1 MTRRSKIWLVVA
13 VLFVLINAA
22 GVVFA
27 AARRE
32 VIHTSVHIG
41 LLLLGAYGVWLLVPK
56 RRARAPGQAGQGA
69 TPPLPRD
76 LADRLTNLEQS
87 VDAVAIEIE
96 RIGEGQRYIT
106 RRFTEHERSPAA
118 GDGGSE
124 RTEREARDG
133 PPDTPRD

>member
-22 GVVFA
+22 GAVIA
-27 AARRE
+27 AVRGE
-32 VIHTSVHIG
+32 VIHTSVHVG
-41 LLLLGAYGVWLLVPK
+41 LLLLGAYGVWWLVPN
-56 RRARAPGQAGQGA
+56 RRVRAPSQFEQTA

-76 LADRLTNLEQS
+76 LVDRLTNLEQS

-106 RRFTEHERSPAA
+106 RRFTEHDRSPAA
-118 GDGGSE
+118 GEGGSE
-124 RTEREARDG
+124 QTGRTAREG
-133 PPDTPRD
+133 PPDVARG